1 MRYTRTL
8 RTFPLLLLLLS
19 AALTKEEQ
27 ARHDQRLDEG
37 LSQEQYAGAAE
48 GTEEEATDEDG
59 SCDASDCAELG
70 TKNVNL
76 EPDRLLKPSDPEAVF
91 DTPGASRQ
99 DGLVTDPSGRTE
111 SEDLQLEDRPSPGE
125 TRLPTL
131 KTTEPPTAPHEAETP
146 ADNDALEVEP
156 EGVRRPADVT
166 STAPEDDE
174 AVKPS
179 AAASESRTEAPAV
192 GEELQ
197 ATQTDGPGALY
208 PTPPSPEPQVPHQE
222 RTATVTKAEE
232 DGPSRTE
239 ECEAEL
245 EEERSPSLDKPESPG
260 PTQEP
265 REKLETSESKVII
278 ETSEPP
284 SPADESTSQSHAREA
299 SATVAGVGTPTETPE
314 AVAEPERPPQ
324 HTGEPLTPAPTGEP
338 VAEESEAEESIPEP
352 DNTADFESEQQ
363 PSLNDSDTPREVSAR
378 GGLEATRVP
387 RRGSPLEPVRVGL
400 PMPGDESEKGE
411 GGEEDSELFEQ
422 MPPPTVAFIPE
433 LSPK

>member
-19 AALTKEEQ
+19 AALAKEEQ
-27 ARHDQRLDEG
+27 GRHDQRPDEG
-37 LSQEQYAGAAE
+37 LSQEQSAGAAE

-91 DTPGASRQ
+91 DAPGASRQ

-111 SEDLQLEDRPSPGE
+111 SEDLQPEDRPSPGE
-125 TRLPTL
+125 TRLPAL
-131 KTTEPPTAPHEAETP
+131 KTTEPPPAPHGAETS
-146 ADNDALEVEP
+146 ADEDALEVEP

-197 ATQTDGPGALY
+197 AAQTDGPGALY
-208 PTPPSPEPQVPHQE
+208 PTPPSPEPPLPHQE
-222 RTATVTKAEE
+222 KTATVTNT
-232 DGPSRTE
+232 SRTE
-239 ECEAEL
+239 EREAEL
-245 EEERSPSLDKPESPG
+245 EEERSPSLDKPESSG
-260 PTQEP
+260 PTQQP

-284 SPADESTSQSHAREA
+284 SPADESTSQSLAREV

-324 HTGEPLTPAPTGEP
+324 HTGESFTPAPTGEP

-363 PSLNDSDTPREVSAR
+363 PSLNDSDTPQEDSAR

-387 RRGSPLEPVRVGL
+387 RRGSPQEPVRVGL
-400 PMPGDESEKGE
+400 PMPEEEGEKAEGE
-411 GGEEDSELFEQ
+411 EEDSELFEQ